1 MVRSLSLK
9 VFWFPNLST
18 PLPTSMEALQN
29 VNKLLSDFL
38 WDGKGDKI
46 KSMLITKVSWIKKYL
61 DPTNRGNWN
70 FFSMKVKKKHGGD
83 AIFSCNLHKNDIPML
98 GITSPFVRE
107 VLETWAELHF
117 SNVAA
122 ITDANIGDQI
132 IWYNFL
138 IRINDR
144 LVFSLVEPRY

>member
-70 FFSMKVKKKHGGD
+70 FFSMKVKKK
-83 AIFSCNLHKNDIPML
+83 
-98 GITSPFVRE
+98 
-107 VLETWAELHF
+107 TWRRR
-117 SNVAA
+117 
-122 ITDANIGDQI
+122 
-132 IWYNFL
+132 NFL
-138 IRINDR
+138 M
-144 LVFSLVEPRY
+144 